1 MNENKGSWKGIA
13 VVLVLVGLGFGLY
26 SLYSSRSDVPADLSS
41 DGSAVIDT
49 SDTANVSINT
59 VDRVSSNVVSI
70 AENISGASTF
80 GSWLVSTGVASQITG
95 KGPYTIFVPT
105 DKAVAALKAG
115 TFNNLSVAEQKRF
128 IQYHII
134 SGRALDIDAM
144 KSGTIIALSKDALNF
159 SNTNNIPMVNSGIV
173 ITQYKGSN
181 GIVYEI
187 NAVLVPPTK
196 SVI

>member
-1 MNENKGSWKGIA
+1 MNENKVPWASIG
-13 VVLVLVGLGFGLY
+13 VVVVLVGLGIWWY
-26 SLYSSRSDVPADLSS
+26 STSNSATPADVSTN
-41 DGSAVIDT
+41 DGAVTDT
-49 SDTANVSINT
+49 SDTVNVSINT
-59 VDRVSSNVVSI
+59 VDRVSSTVASI
-70 AENISGASTF
+70 AESISGASTF

-115 TFNNLSVAEQKRF
+115 TFNNLSTAEQKRF
-128 IQYHII
+128 VQYHII

-144 KSGTIIALSKDALNF
+144 QSGTIVALSKDALNF

-187 NAVLVPPTK
+187 NTVLVPPK
-196 SVI
+196 KQVI